1 MIVGDMEM
9 MEMSVKTRKPAKPG
23 AKPSATISTAAA
35 KPAVGA
41 QKPMTAKPG
50 STGRK

>member
-1 MIVGDMEM
+1 MVAGDMEIT
-9 MEMSVKTRKPAKPG
+9 EMPANTQKPVKPG
-23 AKPSATISTAAA
+23 AKPSHTSSTATA
-35 KPAVGA
+35 KPAAGA

>member
-1 MIVGDMEM
+1 MVTGYLEITEM
-9 MEMSVKTRKPAKPG
+9 PSNTQKPVKPA
-23 AKPSATISTAAA
+23 AKPSATSSAMAA
-35 KPAVGA
+35 KPAAGA